1 MFGLVVNSTVMRRF
15 YMYTIMDKAGSMPDL
30 SIQAILLLVSD
41 TIQYSYMNNGLP
53 YYQDYPVRFDW

>member
-1 MFGLVVNSTVMRRF
+1 
-15 YMYTIMDKAGSMPDL
+15 MDKAGSMPDL